1 MENYSIEIDGRN
13 FYDQPI
19 NDWIKQYGEVKKASK
34 GQADGY
40 RTGCFIDFAYF
51 EKKKYKLVVANL
63 SKQKALDANSGAIQ
77 QILFTGKIIANT
89 RVIITFPNN
98 QKK

>member
-1 MENYSIEIDGRN
+1 M
-13 FYDQPI
+13 
-19 NDWIKQYGEVKKASK
+19 V
-34 GQADGY
+34 
-40 RTGCFIDFAYF
+40 TGLVVLQILHILK
-51 EKKKYKLVVANL
+51 KKKYKSVVANL